1 MRNIRISMSLAFVG
15 LVLTATRTGS
25 AQPAGGSPALDT
37 RPAASAPAERE
48 GPAAVAVRVVGKVL
62 AAPVLPPGG
71 VPHWS
76 PVREGQRL
84 ASGTQLRTGI
94 RSSVLLQFGDN
105 VIVQVDRLT
114 SATIAQF
121 YQTARQQSIRIDL
134 GYGAVRAGAAEG
146 MIESDMTI
154 QTPVA
159 TLTKRGTWGFGL
171 EYEAVTGRFR
181 AFLADR
187 GLIDVMNQLTNQR
200 QSLAPGQYVT
210 QAMIHW
216 IQTAK
221 FDRSVP
227 IQDVFG
233 LTRTETEFQAY
244 QGDGMG
250 VLYPG
255 GGSGGFNPAG
265 RDPGALYADIAGQ
278 QAGQLTGLPP
288 GTFITQPGG
297 GNIFVRPEGNFG
309 TGGAVLPKDLLQ
321 SPGAKHR

>member
-1 MRNIRISMSLAFVG
+1 MPNIRISMSLAFMG
-15 LVLTATRTGS
+15 LLVPAAQMGI
-25 AQPAGGSPALDT
+25 AQPVGGSPVLET
-37 RPAASAPAERE
+37 RPTATAPAEQE

-62 AAPVLPPGG
+62 SAPVVPLGG
-71 VPHWS
+71 VPQWT

-84 ASGTQLRTGI
+84 AAGTQLRTGI

-105 VIVQVDRLT
+105 VIVQVDRVT

-134 GYGAVRAGAAEG
+134 GYGAVRAGAVEG

-187 GLIDVMNQLTNQR
+187 GLIDVINQLTNQR

-221 FDRSVP
+221 FDRTVP

-250 VLYPG
+250 VLQPG
-255 GGSGGFNPAG
+255 GSSNFNTAG
-265 RDPGALYADIAGQ
+265 RDPAALYADITGEH
-278 QAGQLTGLPP
+278 AGQLTGLPP
-288 GTFITQPGG
+288 GAFITQPGG
-297 GNIFVRPEGNFG
+297 GTVFVRPEGNFG